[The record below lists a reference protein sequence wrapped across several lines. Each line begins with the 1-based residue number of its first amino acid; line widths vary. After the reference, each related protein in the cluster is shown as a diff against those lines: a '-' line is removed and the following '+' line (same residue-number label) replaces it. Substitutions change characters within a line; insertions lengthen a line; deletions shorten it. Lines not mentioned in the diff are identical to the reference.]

1 MPGIKVVAI
10 TRSSD
15 ELLRDKGLGIHVP
28 GPLFTHARLASAEVE
43 QVSELVFFSSQ
54 VRFRLV
60 C

>member
-15 ELLRDKGLGIHVP
+15 ELLETKASEFTFRGLCSP
-28 GPLFTHARLASAEVE
+28 ARLANAEVE

-54 VRFRLV
+54 VMFRLV